1 MKKFKVGDLYIWNDG
16 VIDHMVMI
24 VPSKNGVANW
34 VGWCAVQFI
43 SGSQKFQVQHHE
55 LKPIDKNGQI
65 LSFTKSEQPIIILV

>member
-16 VIDHMVMI
+16 AIDHMVMI
-24 VPSKNGVANW
+24 VPSKNGVSNW

-55 LKPIDKNGQI
+55 LKPINENGQKM
-65 LSFTKSEQPIIILV
+65 SFTNSTQLIIL

>member
-1 MKKFKVGDLYIWNDG
+1 MNIGDLYIWNDG

-43 SGSQKFQVQHHE
+43 GGGQKFQVQQHE
-55 LKPIDKNGQI
+55 LKPINENGQKM
-65 LSFTKSEQPIIILV
+65 SFTKSEQPIIILA